1 MHAMPQLFLEDLT
14 FSLISFLS
22 QIPSPLL
29 NCKICTKHEE
39 CLLEGRKWVS
49 SLLTKWPEEAAEA
62 DIGGIHF
69 WKYAKNDLARFWKS
83 IAAGTPEIKTYLLYK
98 YFAARFNLKKEHNV
112 TDLLK
117 IFERREF
124 LPQFYTKAIPFALE
138 TLVRDRMTVIEEL
151 YTCVY
156 ELYRKRARA

>member
-1 MHAMPQLFLEDLT
+1 MSKVFGACTPYSEINSELEQKIEDLT
-14 FSLISFLS
+14 YSLTSYISK
-22 QIPSPLL
+22 IPSPLL

-49 SLLTKWPEEAAEA
+49 DLLTEWLEEAAEA
-62 DIGGIHF
+62 HTSGIYF
-69 WKYAKNDLARFWKS
+69 WKCAKNDLARFWKS
-83 IAAGTPEIKTYLLYK
+83 IAAGTPEIKTYLLYN
-98 YFAARFNLKKEHNV
+98 YFATRFNLKKEHNV

-138 TLVRDRMTVIEEL
+138 ML
-151 YTCVY
+151 
-156 ELYRKRARA
+156 